1 MRDNMFSRKEIIIL
15 VLAAFVGLSLAY
27 SCRLEAAEY
36 VCNRIEGCELF
47 PEAKTADE
55 YCPTC
60 LWVDEE
66 KEVVLSTPNR
76 PTRRKTT
83 TNGQTICDHW
93 NPITSDR
100 PLVCRTVVSSN

>member
-15 VLAAFVGLSLAY
+15 VLAAFVGISLAY

-66 KEVVLSTPNR
+66 KEVVLSTPSHSIKRKNR
-76 PTRRKTT
+76 KYE
-83 TNGQTICDHW
+83 QTVCDHW
-93 NPITSDR
+93 NPITSDG
-100 PLVCRTVVSSN
+100 PLVCRIVVSSN